1 MEKTKE
7 LSKCLKHPISFLFSY
22 GTKPDNQ
29 HLSAISLTFVTFSV
43 LIIFLI
49 HISLWELAIKFS
61 EQASKNRYNDQFEK
75 EK

>member
-29 HLSAISLTFVTFSV
+29 HLSEIFLTFVTFPM

-49 HISLWELAIKFS
+49 HISLQELAIKFS
-61 EQASKNRYNDQFEK
+61 E
-75 EK
+75 